1 MEKGTVYS
9 SKQKSVVLSVKFNM
23 RNAIIWF
30 MEAKFFANKVKPPE
44 EIDLKLP
51 HKTFAVFKQVGN
63 AHDS

>member
-1 MEKGTVYS
+1 
-9 SKQKSVVLSVKFNM
+9 
-23 RNAIIWF
+23 